1 MNEPKLRT
9 YESATL
15 GVPPLKMVLV
25 HARNQAQ
32 NKAERPSY
40 KLIEAEPEEEQTP
53 LDQER
58 AIRKLIQAL
67 EELD

>member
-1 MNEPKLRT
+1 MNEPKLRM

-32 NKAERPSY
+32 NKAQRPAF

-53 LDQER
+53 LDKER

>member
-1 MNEPKLRT
+1 MSEPKFRM

-32 NKAERPSY
+32 NKAQRPPF

-53 LDQER
+53 LD
-58 AIRKLIQAL
+58 
-67 EELD
+67 